1 MLGKPIMVIR
11 ETSEKH
17 IGGFLLRAC
26 RPTFAFCRHCPH
38 RVPTVYSF
46 PSPQRDR
53 AHNVPKL
60 VCAQKYAD
68 FVRRRTNISAHERLM
83 RRDVVH
89 QTLPRT
95 DQCTLFFFFEA
106 EVLQRSNS
114 GDVRFAEIGRS
125 AFAAIFCSGGLLAKR
140 LLVLYI

>member
-17 IGGFLLRAC
+17 IGGCLLRAC
-26 RPTFAFCRHCPH
+26 RPTFAYCRHCPH
-38 RVPTVYSF
+38 REPTVYSF

-60 VCAQKYAD
+60 VAILCADEKK
-68 FVRRRTNISAHERLM
+68 ISALERLM

-95 DQCTLFFFFEA
+95 DQCTLKKKKAGSQFFFEA
-106 EVLQRSNS
+106 EEHYLVVRSN
-114 GDVRFAEIGRS
+114 RETQI
-125 AFAAIFCSGGLLAKR
+125 
-140 LLVLYI
+140 